1 MNRSKAQGAVL
12 AERQRIRVEYRRRAE
27 QDSGLYAPWQPAE
40 IFFKNGRKAIAATM
54 LNEAGVFPRTG
65 DTCLEV
71 GCGSGGWLADLI
83 SWGVRDVD
91 LHGID
96 IDALRIRR
104 AKEILPAA
112 DLRVGDA
119 AELPWHDDTFHGVI
133 ASTLFTSVLDRDV
146 RALIAAEIVRVL
158 APGGAL
164 LWYDFAYDNPQNPH
178 VRGIGKSEIAEL
190 FPQLV
195 GNIRSVTLAPPL
207 ARLIV
212 PRSWALATLLEAIPF
227 LRTHLLAVL
236 VKPESVRE

>member
-1 MNRSKAQGAVL
+1 MNRSEAQNAVL
-12 AERQRIRVEYRRRAE
+12 AERQRLRVEYQRRA
-27 QDSGLYAPWQPAE
+27 QINSDLYSPWQPAE
-40 IFFKNGRKAIAATM
+40 IFFKSGRKAVAAAM
-54 LNEAGVFPRTG
+54 LNEARVFPRTR
-65 DTCLEV
+65 DRCLEV

-83 SWGVRDVD
+83 SWGVRDSD

-96 IDALRIRR
+96 IDPVRIRR
-104 AKEILPAA
+104 AKEIWSAA

-119 AELPWHDDTFHGVI
+119 ADLPWDDGTFSLVI
-133 ASTLFTSVLDRDV
+133 SSTVFTSVLDHDV
-146 RALIAAEIVRVL
+146 RALIANEIVRVL

-164 LWYDFAYDNPQNPH
+164 LWYDFAFDNPQNAQ
-178 VRGIGKSEIAEL
+178 VRGIGRREIRKL
-190 FPQLV
+190 FVQLA

-236 VKPESVRE
+236 IKPS

>member
-1 MNRSKAQGAVL
+1 MNRSEAQNAVL
-12 AERQRIRVEYRRRAE
+12 AERQRLRVEYQRRA
-27 QDSGLYAPWQPAE
+27 QINSDLYSPWQPAE
-40 IFFKNGRKAIAATM
+40 IFFKSGRKAVAAAM
-54 LNEAGVFPRTG
+54 LNEARVFPRTG
-65 DTCLEV
+65 ARCLEV

-83 SWGVRDVD
+83 SWGVRDSD

-96 IDALRIRR
+96 IDPVRIRR
-104 AKEILPAA
+104 AKEIWSAA

-119 AELPWHDDTFHGVI
+119 ADLPWDDGTFSLVI
-133 ASTLFTSVLDRDV
+133 SSTVFTSVLDHDV
-146 RALIAAEIVRVL
+146 RALIANEIVRVL

-164 LWYDFAYDNPQNPH
+164 LWYDFAFDNPQNAQ
-178 VRGIGKSEIAEL
+178 VRGIGRREIRKL
-190 FPQLV
+190 FVQLA

-236 VKPESVRE
+236 IKPS